1 MWKETEKQVKE
12 LIKDIIIA
20 LIIVAGITFVIKP
33 TIVKE
38 SSMEPTL
45 YENNYLIVNKLAYI
59 KKDHPK
65 HGDIVVFRSNI
76 DKDDG
81 TGKKLLIKRVIG
93 VEGDVIT
100 IKDGVVY
107 RNDEALDEPYV
118 HGQETLDDEG
128 IDVNNEKMGENEL
141 FLMGDNRAV
150 SLDSRSDLVGQVSE
164 DQIVGKAI
172 VRLYPFNEITKL

>member
-1 MWKETEKQVKE
+1 MKE

-20 LIIVAGITFVIKP
+20 LVIVIAITVVIKP

-45 YENNYLIVNKLAYI
+45 YENNYLIVNKLAYF
-59 KKDHPK
+59 KKDHPTR
-65 HGDIVVFRSNI
+65 GDIVVFRSNI

-107 RNDEALDEPYV
+107 RNGEALDEPYV
-118 HGQETLDDEG
+118 DGQKTEDDEG
-128 IDVNNEKMGENEL
+128 IKVENEKVGKDEL

-150 SLDSRSDLVGQVSE
+150 SLDSRSALVGQVSE
-164 DQIVGKAI
+164 DRLVGKAI